1 VKNPVRNIIAM
12 KMLKRPTVNES
23 ISVFVFVFK
32 LKATK
37 IGMIGKMHGERM
49 EITPVKKEIKGRISI

>member
-1 VKNPVRNIIAM
+1 M
-12 KMLKRPTVNES
+12 KDT
-23 ISVFVFVFK
+23 ISLLDFALR

-37 IGMIGKMHGERM
+37 IGMIGNMHGESI